1 MDSSFRWESHD
12 KGHVDIEKE
21 FDMSH
26 PRQDDDR
33 RLGDN
38 DEAEATNI
46 PSTHGNPSVSKGK
59 AATPEDQNSERR
71 ENTTSKS

>member
-1 MDSSFRWESHD
+1 
-12 KGHVDIEKE
+12 
-21 FDMSH
+21 MSH

-71 ENTTSKS
+71 EKTTSKS